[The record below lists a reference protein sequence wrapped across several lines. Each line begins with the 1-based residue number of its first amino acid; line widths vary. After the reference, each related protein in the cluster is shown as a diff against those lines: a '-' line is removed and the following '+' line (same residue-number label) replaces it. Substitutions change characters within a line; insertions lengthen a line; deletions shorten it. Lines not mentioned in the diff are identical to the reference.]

1 MKIDFLQSENR
12 LRSKSPMQST
22 FDERNIHRKNTALCD
37 ERHSIKNNDI
47 NGSDMRNNN
56 VAAINFSGKNKEV
69 GKISKWI
76 FKAGPFNSM
85 LRFFENKTAVAQNGV
100 ALVVAGGFRP
110 ATNILMASDKD
121 REDSY
126 HAATHAIS
134 SAGVGFGVTCAVM
147 KPVTDGVKKFKDN
160 PAKYLDAK
168 MAKVYGI
175 DSLGA
180 RKVQTSKIFKNTCK
194 FVEMIPEISIGI
206 PKAILTI
213 ALIPPIL
220 KYAFGIEKGG
230 SKNKTA
236 EAAPKPEPQNVPA
249 DGKEVA

>member
-12 LRSKSPMQST
+12 LRSKSQAPGMCG
-22 FDERNIHRKNTALCD
+22 ERNVHREITALCD
-37 ERHSIKNNDI
+37 ERRSMNNNI
-47 NGSDMRNNN
+47 NGSNMRNEN
-56 VAAINFSGKNKEV
+56 VAAINFTGQRPGPFAKWLYK
-69 GKISKWI
+69 SKM
-76 FKAGPFNSM
+76 FNSM
-85 LRFFENKTAVAQNGV
+85 LKFFEEKTALAQNGV

-110 ATNILMASDKD
+110 ATNILMAGKDD

-147 KPVTDGVKKFKDN
+147 KPVTDGVKRFKEN
-160 PAKYLDAK
+160 PAKYLDPK
-168 MAKVYGI
+168 MASFYGI
-175 DSLGA
+175 ESLGA

-194 FVEMIPEISIGI
+194 FIEMIPEISIGI

-230 SKNKTA
+230 SKKK
-236 EAAPKPEPQNVPA
+236 EDEIVQQPQQNVSAP
-249 DGKEVA
+249 GKEVA

>member
-22 FDERNIHRKNTALCD
+22 CAECNIYRKSTALCD
-37 ERHSIKNNDI
+37 ERHSIKNNS

-56 VAAINFSGKNKEV
+56 VAAINFRGKEV
-69 GKISKWI
+69 GKTSKWI
-76 FKAGPFNSM
+76 FNSKLFNKM
-85 LRFFENKTAVAQNGV
+85 LMFFENKTALAQNGV
-100 ALVVAGGFRP
+100 ALIVAGGFRP
-110 ATNILMASDKD
+110 ATNILMAGKNDK
-121 REDSY
+121 EDSY

-147 KPVTDGVKKFKDN
+147 KPVTDGVKRFKDN
-160 PAKYLDAK
+160 PAKYLK
-168 MAKVYGI
+168 PQMASFYGI

-194 FVEMIPEISIGI
+194 LIEMIPEISIGI

-230 SKNKTA
+230 SKNKTP
-236 EAAPKPEPQNVPA
+236 EAAPKAEPQNVSAP
-249 DGKEVA
+249 GKEVA